1 MSGNVHVRLCEKV
14 DGLIEKKGGKAYL
27 SGKFNYKEKKRR
39 EVQNRPKH
47 TKASLDWSLH
57 IDGIPA
63 GIRRNLYY
71 KHAEGEEAYALVTPL
86 SKATHIES

>member
-47 TKASLDWSLH
+47 TKASLD
-57 IDGIPA
+57 
-63 GIRRNLYY
+63 
-71 KHAEGEEAYALVTPL
+71 
-86 SKATHIES
+86 